1 MIDNDHVNYIFRQRS
16 SERYTTRTV
25 SESECHVVTC
35 VVDNSNGTV
44 RLDDAVVAFNDAI
57 VSALPLRFDVAG
69 V

>member
-1 MIDNDHVNYIFRQRS
+1 M
-16 SERYTTRTV
+16 

-69 V
+69 VQVFYAVAERVVRVLGVLLKWGF